1 VTHYQSFNSYGQTG
15 AGKSFSM
22 FGLPDQETRG
32 IIPRSVDA
40 IVGFSHDIEAA
51 YKEVLRYQIM
61 LNFAKD
67 FSAHGFY

>member
-1 VTHYQSFNSYGQTG
+1 
-15 AGKSFSM
+15 M